1 MSGTY
6 QSWGFTDSPFKA
18 IPLGANSRDENL
30 LIGRDQEIQR
40 LSTLLKKT
48 DKWTVV
54 DGEIGSGKT
63 SLINVA
69 TYKIYREYLKAPSGT
84 LLIPATRTIQ
94 IEEKTTTENFCR
106 ETYQIIAESIIAK
119 QSELAKHLV
128 NYKLDSFKKIESLL
142 NSPTITSIGGT
153 LGPIGISNNSIPNE
167 SPTFTEAGFNS
178 LIQSWLDELFGE
190 STTNK
195 GGVVIII
202 DNLELLKTSK
212 TIRDILENLRDKVLN
227 KTGIKWVLCGANGVI
242 AATASTR
249 LTGYLQRTLQ
259 VENIPVTKSDEIL
272 ESRIKAYHRDSAE
285 AYLPFNPENFKTLHS
300 ILNKNLRDLLGKVD
314 SYNEEIM
321 DSSDENPKSEI
332 EKDEKFSNWLSED
345 SKEAHELTQRYSTKK
360 SWSILVSAK
369 STGSFA
375 SSEHERFGYTQQS
388 NFSAAIRE
396 LSRLG
401 LIEIT
406 SDEDDNRR
414 KNITLTS
421 KAYYALYHHE
431 NSPRK

>member
-18 IPLGANSRDENL
+18 IPLGPNSRDENL

-69 TYKIYREYLKAPSGT
+69 TYKIYRDYLRSLTGT

-94 IEEKTTTENFCR
+94 IEEKTTTEAFCR
-106 ETYQIIAESIIAK
+106 EVYQIIAESIIAK
-119 QSELAKHLV
+119 QHELAKHFI
-128 NYKLDSFKKIESLL
+128 NYKLDNLKKIESLL
-142 NSPTITSIGGT
+142 NNPTITTYGGT
-153 LGPIGISNNSIPNE
+153 LGPIGISNNSVPNE

-212 TIRDILENLRDKVLN
+212 TIREILENLRDKILN

-249 LTGYLQRTLQ
+249 LTGYLQKTLQ
-259 VENIPVTKSDEIL
+259 VENIPITKSDEIL
-272 ESRIKAYHRDSAE
+272 ESRITAYRQDSAE
-285 AYLPFNPENFKTLHS
+285 TYLPFNPENFKTLHS
-300 ILNKNLRDLLGKVD
+300 ILNKNLRDLLGKID

-321 DSSDENPKSEI
+321 DSPYKNPKSED
-332 EKDEKFSNWLSED
+332 EKDEKFSIWLSED
-345 SKEAHELTQRYSTKK
+345 SKDAYELAQRYSTKK
-360 SWSILVSAK
+360 SWNILVNAK
-369 STGSFA
+369 TTGSFS

-388 NFSAAIRE
+388 NFSGAIRE

-431 NSPRK
+431 NPTQK